1 MFLINRKN
9 RQKEPSEIIH
19 ISERELSDILE
30 ENNFEFDWQQETHYD
45 LYALKILENQNTV
58 GLMALKDVKDELRIE
73 IILLESSK
81 DNIGATK
88 NYDNIAGCLI
98 AWACRL
104 AFIRGYF
111 GFVSLIPKTRLIE
124 YYKNAYGFEQFGRQ
138 LAVDTEQSYLLI
150 KQYLKNE

>member
-1 MFLINRKN
+1 MFLINRKT
-9 RQKEPSEIIH
+9 RQKILCEIVE
-19 ISERELSDILE
+19 ISENELSDILE
-30 ENNFEFDWQQETHYD
+30 ENNFEFDWQQETEYD
-45 LYALKILENQNTV
+45 LYALKIWGNKNTV

-81 DNIGATK
+81 DNIGTSK

-138 LAVDTEQSYLLI
+138 LAVDTEQSYRLI
-150 KQYLKNE
+150 KQYLQNE

>member
-9 RQKEPSEIIH
+9 GQKILCEIVEIP
-19 ISERELSDILE
+19 ENELSDILE
-30 ENNFEFDWQQETHYD
+30 ENNFEFDWQQKTEYD
-45 LYALKILENQNTV
+45 LYALKILDNKNTV

>member
-9 RQKEPSEIIH
+9 EQKVLSEIVA
-19 ISERELSDILE
+19 ISETELSDILE
-30 ENNFEFDWQQETHYD
+30 EDNFEFDWQQETDYD
-45 LYALKILENQNTV
+45 LYALRVLDNKNTV

-81 DNIGATK
+81 DNIGASKT
-88 NYDNIAGCLI
+88 YQNIAGCLI

-104 AFIRGYF
+104 AFIKGYY

-124 YYKNAYGFEQFGRQ
+124 HYKNAYGFEQFGRQ
-138 LAVDTEQSYLLI
+138 LAVDTEQSHSLI
-150 KQYLKNE
+150 KKYLKNE

>member
-1 MFLINRKN
+1 MFLVNRKN
-9 RQKEPSEIIH
+9 GQKNLSEIIS
-19 ISERELSDILE
+19 ISDKELSDILE
-30 ENNFEFDWQQETHYD
+30 ENNFEFDWQQVTHYE
-45 LYALKILENQNTV
+45 LYALKILSDKNTV

-81 DNIGATK
+81 DNIGASKT
-88 NYDNIAGCLI
+88 YDNIAGCLI

-104 AFIRGYF
+104 AFIRGYL

-124 YYKNAYGFEQFGRQ
+124 HYKNAYGFEQFGRQ
-138 LAVDTEQSYLLI
+138 LAVDTEQSHRLI